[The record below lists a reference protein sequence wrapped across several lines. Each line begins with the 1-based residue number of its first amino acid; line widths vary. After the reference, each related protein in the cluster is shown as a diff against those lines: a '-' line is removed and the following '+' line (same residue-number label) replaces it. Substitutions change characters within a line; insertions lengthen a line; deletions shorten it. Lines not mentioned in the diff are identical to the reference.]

1 MKKKI
6 CAFLLTAT
14 MAVVSVATPL
24 TVCDFEN
31 YPIGTEWKLWQ
42 SNGGSITST
51 AIVEA
56 DPTNPDNKV
65 LHIVLKDWGC
75 HPEFII
81 NSTLRGN
88 ELTDRYG
95 SIRYRLY
102 RSATDIDN
110 WKQFAAFI
118 GDTEVYRDEGYP
130 QQGNNNE
137 WQVKTYTMKG
147 LSPDNVSD
155 KLRLGIHHA
164 NSDFYIDDIQLV
176 GTYDDFVSVED
187 NGTFDYCV
195 DNTASSYR
203 NISDNIYISAGQIAN
218 VLTSRYSEWIK

>member
-65 LHIVLKDWGC
+65 LHIVLKDW
-75 HPEFII
+75 
-81 NSTLRGN
+81 
-88 ELTDRYG
+88 
-95 SIRYRLY
+95 
-102 RSATDIDN
+102 
-110 WKQFAAFI
+110 
-118 GDTEVYRDEGYP
+118 
-130 QQGNNNE
+130 
-137 WQVKTYTMKG
+137 
-147 LSPDNVSD
+147 
-155 KLRLGIHHA
+155 
-164 NSDFYIDDIQLV
+164 
-176 GTYDDFVSVED
+176 
-187 NGTFDYCV
+187 
-195 DNTASSYR
+195 
-203 NISDNIYISAGQIAN
+203 
-218 VLTSRYSEWIK
+218 